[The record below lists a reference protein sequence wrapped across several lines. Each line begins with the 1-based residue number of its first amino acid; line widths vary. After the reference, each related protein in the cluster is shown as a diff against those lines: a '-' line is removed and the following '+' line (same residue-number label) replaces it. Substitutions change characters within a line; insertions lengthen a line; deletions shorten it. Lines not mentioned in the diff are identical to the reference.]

1 MINNGEYI
9 VLFLAWKVFISDNF
23 SSLASVV
30 QLKIIRAKIKIWA
43 SNSSNSYL
51 ISGSDK
57 AFKGT
62 VVSQKSHSIIGKSLE
77 IKTTKSLQN

>member
-57 AFKGT
+57 AFKGSDRQSE
-62 VVSQKSHSIIGKSLE
+62 VVELSMQSCAQIL
-77 IKTTKSLQN
+77 